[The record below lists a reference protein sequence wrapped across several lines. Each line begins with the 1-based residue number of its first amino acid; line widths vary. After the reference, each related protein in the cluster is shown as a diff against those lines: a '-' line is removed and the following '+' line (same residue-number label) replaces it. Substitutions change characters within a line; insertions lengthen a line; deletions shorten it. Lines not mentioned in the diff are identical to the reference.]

1 MGSFFSD
8 QGSNPCSLQW
18 NCGVLITG
26 FLVGIFALPDSVA
39 LDLSNQHCPWGLGRG
54 RVQTAQTERKIREVT
69 GSFKRICQCPRVTAT
84 NYHQLD
90 G

>member
-1 MGSFFSD
+1 MGSLFSD

-26 FLVGIFALPDSVA
+26 FLVGVYLLYQTLWLWIYLISTALGA
-39 LDLSNQHCPWGLGRG
+39 GWGQS
-54 RVQTAQTERKIREVT
+54 QTVQTERKIGEVT